1 MPAAL
6 FARAF
11 GFTRKEFFD
20 LGTSRTE
27 VEAVPTV
34 KF

>member
-6 FARAF
+6 FAGTF
-11 GFTRKEFFD
+11 GFTRKDFFD
-20 LGTSRTE
+20 LGATRTE

>member
-6 FARAF
+6 FAAPL

-20 LGTSRTE
+20 LGASRAE
-27 VEAVPTV
+27 VEQVPQV

>member
-6 FARAF
+6 FAGTF
-11 GFTRKEFFD
+11 GFTAKEFFD
-20 LGTSRTE
+20 LGASRTE
-27 VEAVPTV
+27 VEKVPTV

>member
-6 FARAF
+6 FAGTF

-20 LGTSRTE
+20 LGATRTE
-27 VEAVPTV
+27 VEQVPTV

>member
-6 FARAF
+6 FAGTF

-20 LGTSRTE
+20 LGASRAT
-27 VEAVPTV
+27 VEQTPQV

>member
-1 MPAAL
+1 M
-6 FARAF
+6 F

-20 LGTSRTE
+20 LGASRTE
-27 VEAVPTV
+27 VEVAPTV

>member
-1 MPAAL
+1 M
-6 FARAF
+6 F

-20 LGTSRTE
+20 LGATRTE
-27 VEAVPTV
+27 VEAVPQV

>member
-6 FARAF
+6 FAGAL
-11 GFTRKEFFD
+11 GFSRKEFFD
-20 LGTSRTE
+20 LGASRTE
-27 VEAVPTV
+27 VEATPTV

>member
-6 FARAF
+6 FAGMF

-20 LGTSRTE
+20 LGASRTE
-27 VEAVPTV
+27 VETVPNV

>member
-1 MPAAL
+1 M
-6 FARAF
+6 F
-11 GFTRKEFFD
+11 GFNRKDFFD
-20 LGTSRTE
+20 LGATRTE